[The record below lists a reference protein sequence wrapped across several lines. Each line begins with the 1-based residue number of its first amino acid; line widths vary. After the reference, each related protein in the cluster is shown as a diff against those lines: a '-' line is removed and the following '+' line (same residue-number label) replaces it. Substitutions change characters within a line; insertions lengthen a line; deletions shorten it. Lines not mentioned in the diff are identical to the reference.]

1 MVMKALIFDCDG
13 VLVDT
18 ERDGHRVAF
27 NRAFRDFGIGIDW
40 DVELYGRLLKKVS
53 GGKERLHV
61 YFDESAWPMDA
72 DQDHEEYVAR
82 LHAHKSLVFQ
92 QLVHDGALSLRSGIN
107 RITDEARAAG
117 LKLAVCTTARLESV
131 LAVLDLMGPKRR
143 SWFEHVLAGDIVSR
157 KKPDPAVY
165 RLAAEKLELDPQE
178 CMVIEDSNHGLRAAL
193 GAGMNC
199 VITTSSYTWD
209 EDFIGANKVVSEL
222 GDPPDVNLTIDDL
235 QALCPRAAQ

>member
-27 NRAFRDFGIGIDW
+27 NRAFRDFGIDIDW
-40 DVELYGRLLKKVS
+40 DVDLYGQLLKKVS
-53 GGKERLHV
+53 GGKERLHIF
-61 YFDESAWPMDA
+61 FDQTGWPPGA
-72 DQDHEEYVAR
+72 DEDRTEYVAR
-82 LHAHKSLVFQ
+82 LHAHKSLIFQ
-92 QLVHDGALSLRSGIN
+92 QLVHDGVLSLRSGIN

-131 LAVLDLMGPKRR
+131 LAVLDLMGPKRK
-143 SWFEHVLAGDIVSR
+143 SWFEHVLAGDIVGR

-165 RLAAEKLELDPQE
+165 RLAAEKLKVNPQE

-199 VITTSSYTWD
+199 VITTSSYTRD
-209 EDFIGANKVVSEL
+209 EDFTGAKKVVSEL
-222 GDPPDVNLTIDDL
+222 GDPPGVNLTINDL
-235 QALCPRAAQ
+235 QALCLQAAR

>member
-27 NRAFRDFGIGIDW
+27 NQAFRDFGIDIDW
-40 DVELYGRLLKKVS
+40 NVELYGRLLKKVS

-61 YFDESAWPMDA
+61 HFDESGWPLDA

-82 LHAHKSLVFQ
+82 LHAHKSLIFQ

-117 LKLAVCTTARLESV
+117 MRLAVCTTARLESV
-131 LAVLDLMGPKRR
+131 LAVHELMGPERR

-157 KKPDPAVY
+157 KKPDPGVY
-165 RLAAEKLELDPQE
+165 RLAAERLELEPQE

-199 VITTSSYTWD
+199 VITTSPYTRD
-209 EDFIGANKVVSEL
+209 EDFSGARKVVSEL
-222 GDPPDVNLTIDDL
+222 GDAPEVSVSLDDL
-235 QALCPRAAQ
+235 KALCR

>member
-27 NRAFRDFGIGIDW
+27 NRAFRDFGIDIEW
-40 DVELYGRLLKKVS
+40 DQELYGKLLKLVS
-53 GGKERLHV
+53 GGKERL
-61 YFDESAWPMDA
+61 YLFFEESGWPPDSG
-72 DQDHEEYVAR
+72 DDRKDYVAR
-82 LHAHKSLVFQ
+82 LHGHKSLIFQ
-92 QLVHDGALSLRSGIN
+92 RLVRQGALALRPGIN
-107 RITDEARAAG
+107 RIADEARAAG
-117 LKLAVCTTARLESV
+117 MKLAVCTTARLESV
-131 LAVLDLMGPKRR
+131 LAVLDLMGPQRK

-157 KKPDPAVY
+157 KKPDPAIY
-165 RLAAEKLELDPQE
+165 RLAAEKLGLDPRQ

-209 EDFIGANKVVSEL
+209 EPFEGAKKVVTEL
-222 GDPPDVNLTIDDL
+222 GDPPDDHLSIEDL
-235 QALCPRAAQ
+235 QNLCT